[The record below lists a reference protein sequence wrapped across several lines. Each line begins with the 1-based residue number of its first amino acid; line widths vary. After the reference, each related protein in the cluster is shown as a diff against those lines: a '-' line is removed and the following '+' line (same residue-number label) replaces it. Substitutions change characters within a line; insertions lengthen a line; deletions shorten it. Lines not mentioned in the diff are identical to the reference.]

1 MYYTLIMERKPE
13 STERTIEQITE
24 QITEQ
29 NKKKKFGWDDLAA
42 GPQAEQYGNEQ
53 DIQQD
58 AASEGS
64 TPIKKIARAEYIE
77 GLRADPQRREILKS
91 RAADIADTEDAF
103 RGRLAKIREAGGDGM
118 SQKEF
123 ERWEDDYADNWRYM
137 QQDLARMDY
146 DNSSQE
152 AMEYEADVE
161 SVMFKSQANL
171 DEAIEARSG
180 DYFTQRARALREAI
194 EASDEKTKQSDLSL
208 VGSFWSSVAE
218 HLEYR
223 YTTQA
228 ELRDQYGD
236 DMWSL
241 QQFDERRTASHN
253 DAIKHLNYLNDLARK
268 YGTRPFTPRN
278 FWTSQ
283 NQRQTPA
290 MSSRMSYDRHVFES
304 FYTHAF
310 GKESVDRIRRK
321 HERNSYW

>member
-13 STERTIEQITE
+13 STE
-24 QITEQ
+24 Q
-29 NKKKKFGWDDLAA
+29 NKRERTGWDDLAA
-42 GPQAEQYGNEQ
+42 GPQIEQYGNEQ
-53 DIQQD
+53 DIQND
-58 AASEGS
+58 AVDEGS
-64 TPIKKIARAEYIE
+64 TPIKKITREEYIE
-77 GLRADPQRREILKS
+77 GLRADPQRREILRS

-103 RGRLAKIREAGGDGM
+103 RGRLAKIKEAGGEM

-146 DNSSQE
+146 NNSSQE

-161 SVMFKSQANL
+161 STMFASQAHL

-194 EASDEKTKQSDLSL
+194 EASDEKTKQSDLSI

-290 MSSRMSYDRHVFES
+290 MSSHMSYDRHVFES

>member
-1 MYYTLIMERKPE
+1 MERKPR
-13 STERTIEQITE
+13 SG
-24 QITEQ
+24 EQ
-29 NKKKKFGWDDLAA
+29 NKQEETEQDILIA
-42 GPQAEQYGNEQ
+42 GPQTEQYGNEQ
-53 DIQQD
+53 EVQQD
-58 AASEGS
+58 SFNEGL
-64 TPIKKIARAEYIE
+64 TLIKRVTRAQYIE
-77 GLRADPQRREILKS
+77 RLRADPQRKESMRGH
-91 RAADIADTEDAF
+91 AMDIADTEDAF
-103 RGRLAKIREAGGDGM
+103 RVRLASIKEKSGEM
-118 SQKEF
+118 SKKEF
-123 ERWEDDYADNWRYM
+123 ERWEDDYADNWRYL

-161 SVMFKSQANL
+161 AAMFSSESHL

-180 DYFTQRARALREAI
+180 DYYTERSRALRDAI
-194 EASDEKTKQSDLSL
+194 NASDEKTKQSDLSL
-208 VGSFWSSVAE
+208 LGSFWSSVAE

-290 MSSRMSYDRHVFES
+290 MSNRMSYDRHVFES

>member
-1 MYYTLIMERKPE
+1 MYYTLIMERKPR
-13 STERTIEQITE
+13 SG
-24 QITEQ
+24 EQ
-29 NKKKKFGWDDLAA
+29 NKQEETEQDIFIA
-42 GPQAEQYGNEQ
+42 GPQTEQYGNEQ
-53 DIQQD
+53 EVQQD
-58 AASEGS
+58 SFNEGL
-64 TPIKKIARAEYIE
+64 TLIKKITRAKYIE
-77 GLRADPQRREILKS
+77 QLRADPQRKELMRS
-91 RAADIADTEDAF
+91 RAMDIADTEDAF
-103 RGRLAKIREAGGDGM
+103 RGRLASIKEKGGEM
-118 SQKEF
+118 SKKEF
-123 ERWEDDYADNWRYM
+123 ERWEDDYADNWRYL

-161 SVMFKSQANL
+161 AAMFSSESHL

-180 DYFTQRARALREAI
+180 DYYTERSRALRDAI
-194 EASDEKTKQSDLSL
+194 NASDEKTKQSDLSL
-208 VGSFWSSVAE
+208 LGSFWSSVAE

>member
-13 STERTIEQITE
+13 STERTIEQT
-24 QITEQ
+24 TEQ

-58 AASEGS
+58 AVDEGS
-64 TPIKKIARAEYIE
+64 TPIKKITRAEYIE

-103 RGRLAKIREAGGDGM
+103 RGRLAKINEAGGEM

-146 DNSSQE
+146 DNNSQE

-161 SVMFKSQANL
+161 SVMFKSQAHL

-208 VGSFWSSVAE
+208 VGSFWSSVAD
-218 HLEYR
+218 HLECK
-223 YTTQA
+223 YTSTA
-228 ELRDQYGD
+228 ELREEYGD
-236 DMWSL
+236 DDWSL
-241 QQFDERRTASHN
+241 KQFEQRRTSAHN
-253 DAIKHLNYLNDLARK
+253 DAITHLNYLNDLARK

-310 GKESVDRIRRK
+310 GDRVDQIRRK
-321 HERNSYW
+321 HEQRNYW

>member
-1 MYYTLIMERKPE
+1 
-13 STERTIEQITE
+13 
-24 QITEQ
+24 
-29 NKKKKFGWDDLAA
+29 
-42 GPQAEQYGNEQ
+42 
-53 DIQQD
+53 
-58 AASEGS
+58 
-64 TPIKKIARAEYIE
+64 
-77 GLRADPQRREILKS
+77 
-91 RAADIADTEDAF
+91 
-103 RGRLAKIREAGGDGM
+103 
-118 SQKEF
+118 
-123 ERWEDDYADNWRYM
+123 
-137 QQDLARMDY
+137 MDY

-161 SVMFKSQANL
+161 AAMFSSESHL

-180 DYFTQRARALREAI
+180 DYYTERSRALRDAI
-194 EASDEKTKQSDLSL
+194 NASGEKTKQSDLSL
-208 VGSFWSSVAE
+208 LGSFWSSVAE

>member
-1 MYYTLIMERKPE
+1 MERKPR
-13 STERTIEQITE
+13 SG
-24 QITEQ
+24 EQ
-29 NKKKKFGWDDLAA
+29 NKQEETEQDIFIA
-42 GPQAEQYGNEQ
+42 GPQTEQYGNEQ
-53 DIQQD
+53 EVQQD
-58 AASEGS
+58 SFNEGL
-64 TPIKKIARAEYIE
+64 TLIKKITRAKYIE
-77 GLRADPQRREILKS
+77 QLRADPQRKELMRS
-91 RAADIADTEDAF
+91 RAMDIADTEDAF
-103 RGRLAKIREAGGDGM
+103 RGRLASIKGKGGEM
-118 SQKEF
+118 SKKEF
-123 ERWEDDYADNWRYM
+123 ERWEDDYADNWRYL

-161 SVMFKSQANL
+161 AAMFSSESHL

-180 DYFTQRARALREAI
+180 DYYTERSRALRDAI
-194 EASDEKTKQSDLSL
+194 NASDEKTKQSDLSL
-208 VGSFWSSVAE
+208 LGSFWSSVAE